1 MAKKVNQFAQVV
13 QDIRKEIRAGQE
25 SAAKVNTEP
34 FQASLNRLDPKSDPI
49 RQRLLDSGMSLT
61 RLHRTRK

>member
-13 QDIRKEIRAGQE
+13 QDIRKEIRAGQK
-25 SAAKVNTEP
+25 SAAKVNTET

-49 RQRLLDSGMSLT
+49 RQAIKDSGISLAT
-61 RLHRTRK
+61 LREKLE